1 LEAHQPATALKPRQL
16 AVGRDG
22 RRRVGDHI
30 PRHVQ
35 PDGERLPVEFRL
47 ERFQSRLDGR
57 LAALFDLLHFHKH
70 GHHHLQRACHARC
83 AWDGQVAVQLHGR
96 VEQLALLL
104 GELELQRAGR
114 LLRPECAYK
123 RAYRQ

>member
-1 LEAHQPATALKPRQL
+1 MGIWSASLPPPMARVNCHAHAVGERLIGQLGRNQQRRHVARVKAGQLEAHQPAAALQSRQL

-35 PDGERLPVEFRL
+35 PDGERLPVELRV

-57 LAALFDLLHFHKH
+57 LAAVLDLVHFHKH
-70 GHHHLQRACHARC
+70 GHHHL
-83 AWDGQVAVQLHGR
+83 
-96 VEQLALLL
+96 
-104 GELELQRAGR
+104 
-114 LLRPECAYK
+114 
-123 RAYRQ
+123 